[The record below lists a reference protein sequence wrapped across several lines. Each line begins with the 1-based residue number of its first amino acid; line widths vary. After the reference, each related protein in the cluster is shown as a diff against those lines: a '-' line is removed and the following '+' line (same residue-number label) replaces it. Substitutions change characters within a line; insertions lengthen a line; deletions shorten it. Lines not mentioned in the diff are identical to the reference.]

1 MLNFELATTPRKKLL
16 KTCGSH
22 HMFPG
27 FVHPDG
33 LWCGRSQGKLG
44 VFTCRPHTNLGHQ
57 MLLLDSKPNG
67 KRKKTSLKKCM
78 NNWTTSTKKKIQ
90 TTWSLTNIAP
100 WKWDGWMEDAP
111 ASFPFGFC
119 GNTFQRRTVKKL
131 RGGVSITIWVF
142 PKIGVPQNGCF
153 TMENPKTLFKW
164 MIWGYPYFRKHPF
177 GGQSQ
182 GNVGVNELLATNA
195 APLHV
200 GMRKV

>member
-1 MLNFELATTPRKKLL
+1 
-16 KTCGSH
+16 
-22 HMFPG
+22 
-27 FVHPDG
+27 
-33 LWCGRSQGKLG
+33 
-44 VFTCRPHTNLGHQ
+44 
-57 MLLLDSKPNG
+57 
-67 KRKKTSLKKCM
+67 
-78 NNWTTSTKKKIQ
+78 
-90 TTWSLTNIAP
+90 
-100 WKWDGWMEDAP
+100 MEDAP